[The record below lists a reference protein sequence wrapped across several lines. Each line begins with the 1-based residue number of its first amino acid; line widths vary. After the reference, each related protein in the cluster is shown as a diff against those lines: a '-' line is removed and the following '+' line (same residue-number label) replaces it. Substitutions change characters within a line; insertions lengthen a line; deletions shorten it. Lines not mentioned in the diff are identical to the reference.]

1 MSVVYIA
8 KPQKAPQLFKLKLMD
23 MLVLGDKSGWVEVMD
38 YIYQEMPFLMKDARP
53 KTSEIKNS
61 LLGQLGY
68 TSWKTFI
75 EEELNWTNDK
85 WRDWKKAYKRV
96 QEYPYLRELNVSRN
110 AINEA
115 HKACKGDF
123 PKDSVA
129 WESYMQNKVR
139 PQGNSVD
146 ISVQKNMDLDNSLN
160 ILTIEYE
167 WLVNQLEGFE
177 KEYDD
182 YCDQLSNE
190 KSKTKELSQ
199 QLLLLQQEK
208 ETEEQAVKAESMELK
223 MKIKKLLS
231 ATKSMKNEISQLN
244 MILSEK
250 KLEIEK
256 CYEEIDEQYRVKKYM
271 VLIALLTIVLLMFV
285 NV

>member
-1 MSVVYIA
+1 
-8 KPQKAPQLFKLKLMD
+8 
-23 MLVLGDKSGWVEVMD
+23 
-38 YIYQEMPFLMKDARP
+38 
-53 KTSEIKNS
+53 
-61 LLGQLGY
+61 
-68 TSWKTFI
+68 
-75 EEELNWTNDK
+75 
-85 WRDWKKAYKRV
+85 
-96 QEYPYLRELNVSRN
+96 
-110 AINEA
+110 
-115 HKACKGDF
+115 
-123 PKDSVA
+123 
-129 WESYMQNKVR
+129 
-139 PQGNSVD
+139 
-146 ISVQKNMDLDNSLN
+146 
-160 ILTIEYE
+160 
-167 WLVNQLEGFE
+167 VNQLEGFE